1 METET
6 APADG
11 PITVDAMVAERREAR
26 ESAAEASTEAVETE
40 TEQAEAVESAPSEQ
54 ASLEAD
60 DTELEGDQTPTDTD
74 ELETVNEGEQEET
87 EAEGTAPSIDAPH
100 FWPEDAKQHF
110 SSLDPVTQAYVA
122 HQDKLAQAAVTKAQ
136 EEVSAKVRTQ
146 TAQITHEYQGK
157 LMHLEQSVEVAEA
170 LTLAEYGLSDQQ
182 LAQAIIQGYDAN
194 EVQQYKINRDAH
206 KEKLEALKAQV
217 NQVKEQQFD
226 SFVKAEQVK
235 LAEIAPDLTDNATL
249 TQVGKFLADAGRTQE
264 ELRHAS
270 AADLSLA
277 YDAMRWR
284 NSQAALAN
292 KPKPKPTPPKV
303 MKSRGNKSAQP
314 RNAQLAK
321 LKSAADGGDMEAM
334 LAYRKAKRAAA

>member
-6 APADG
+6 APVSDG
-11 PITVDAMVAERREAR
+11 PITIDAMVAERREAR
-26 ESAAEASTEAVETE
+26 ESAAETPTEVETTE
-40 TEQAEAVESAPSEQ
+40 TEQTEAVDVAPSEQ
-54 ASLEAD
+54 ASLEAA
-60 DTELEGDQTPTDTD
+60 DTELEGGQKPTDTD
-74 ELETVNEGEQEET
+74 EPEKVNEGEPEEP
-87 EAEGTAPSIDAPH
+87 EAEEQPSIEAPH

-110 SSLDPVTQAYVA
+110 GSLDPVTQAYVA

-146 TAQITHEYQGK
+146 TAQITHDYQGK
-157 LMHLEQSVEVAEA
+157 LTHLDKSVEVAEA

-182 LAQAIIQGYDAN
+182 LAQAIIQGYDPN

-206 KEKLEALKAQV
+206 KEKLESLKTQIAQV
-217 NQVKEQQFD
+217 REQEFA
-226 SFVKAEQVK
+226 SFVATEQAR
-235 LAEIAPDLTDNATL
+235 LAEIAPDLTDQATL
-249 TQVGKFLADAGRTQE
+249 TQVGKFLAEAGRTQE

-314 RNAQLAK
+314 KNAQLAK
-321 LKSAADGGDMEAM
+321 LKKAADGGDMEAM
-334 LAYRKAKRAAA
+334 LAYRKAKRAA